1 MTSVTLD
8 KTPDRYT
15 IEAVGHAEGSVQAC
29 AAVSVLM
36 YSILGYLSNAE
47 GVEVEEWNAADGFFF
62 IEFSGGEAARV
73 MYEFGKIAFL
83 QLEKSYGEYVAVKIK
98 K

>member
-8 KTPDRYT
+8 KTADRYV

-36 YSILGYLSNAE
+36 YSLLGYLANAE
-47 GVEVEEWNAADGFFF
+47 GVEVEDWNTADGFFSV
-62 IEFSGGEAARV
+62 EWSGGEAARI

-83 QLEKSYGEYVAVKIK
+83 QLEGSYGEYVAVKIK

>member
-15 IEAVGHAEGSVQAC
+15 IEAVGHAERSVQAC

-47 GVEVEEWNAADGFFF
+47 GVDIKDWDTADGFFSL
-62 IEFSGGEAARV
+62 EWSGGGAAHV
-73 MYEFGKIAFL
+73 MYDFGKIAFL

>member
-1 MTSVTLD
+1 MTSVTLS
-8 KTPDRYT
+8 KTPDRYA

-36 YSILGYLSNAE
+36 YSILGYLSN
-47 GVEVEEWNAADGFFF
+47 VESVDIDEWDTADGFFSLKW
-62 IEFSGGEAARV
+62 SGDGVAHV

>member
-8 KTPDRYT
+8 KSKGTYV
-15 IEAVGHAEGSVQAC
+15 IEAVGPAEGSVQAC

-47 GVEVEEWNAADGFFF
+47 GVEVEEWNAADGFFSV
-62 IEFSGGEAARV
+62 EWSGGEAARI
-73 MYEFGKIAFL
+73 MYEFGRIAFL
-83 QLEKSYGEYVAVKIK
+83 QLEKSYGEFVAVKIK

>member
-8 KTPDRYT
+8 KSKGTYV

-36 YSILGYLSNAE
+36 YSLLGYLSNAE
-47 GVEVEEWNAADGFFF
+47 GVDVEDWNTADGFFSV
-62 IEFSGGEAARV
+62 EWSGGEAARI

-83 QLEKSYGEYVAVKIK
+83 QREGSYGEFVAVKIK

>member
-8 KTPDRYT
+8 KSNGKYV

-36 YSILGYLSNAE
+36 YSILGYLSNVE
-47 GVEVEEWNAADGFFF
+47 GVDIKDWDTADGFFSL
-62 IEFSGGEAARV
+62 EWSGGGAAHV
-73 MYEFGKIAFL
+73 MYDFGKIAFL